1 MALDFLF
8 TIMDNE
14 DTDLD
19 SIITTFNTAVIE
31 TASEIFSKHRQKKKQ
46 TNPWPL
52 QKFLICAT
60 NGDN

>member
-31 TASEIFSKHRQKKKQ
+31 TASEIFNKHRQKKKK
-46 TNPWPL
+46 NPWSL